1 MRTFTECD
9 RDGNGRLEWN
19 NGEIRNFITACFR
32 QQGSPPPSD
41 QQVAAIYS
49 KFDADNNGVLD
60 RSECLR
66 MVDVLFA
73 GPRQAV
79 MLSGN
84 RAQAT
89 MRTFTECDRD
99 GNGRLEWNN
108 GEIRN
113 FITACFR
120 QQGSS
125 PPSDQ
130 QVVTIYRKFDVDN
143 NGVLDRS
150 ECLRM
155 VDVLFQ
161 STSNDAY
168 MLNSQPYTSS
178 ADPRQAVMVSEN
190 R

>member
-73 GPRQAV
+73 EPGRPGGFTQGGMPMAAANV
-79 MLSGN
+79 N

-113 FITACFR
+113 F
-120 QQGSS
+120 
-125 PPSDQ
+125 
-130 QVVTIYRKFDVDN
+130 
-143 NGVLDRS
+143 
-150 ECLRM
+150 
-155 VDVLFQ
+155 
-161 STSNDAY
+161 
-168 MLNSQPYTSS
+168 
-178 ADPRQAVMVSEN
+178 
-190 R
+190 